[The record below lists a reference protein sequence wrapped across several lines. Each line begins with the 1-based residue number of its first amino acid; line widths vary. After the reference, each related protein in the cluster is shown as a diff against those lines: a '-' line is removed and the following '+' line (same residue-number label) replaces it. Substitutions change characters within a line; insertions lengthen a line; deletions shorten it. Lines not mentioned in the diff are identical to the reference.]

1 MIENEN
7 LRMEMK
13 AKIYEK
19 EKLAQEWEEELKVLK
34 EREEAHLFER
44 KEKESQIQEKETL
57 LEQQEEM
64 MEKLKEKVETKT
76 QLEDIVIKASN
87 ELKIKEAKIS
97 ELEQYQENLKL
108 QLVEA

>member
-1 MIENEN
+1 MGVEISLREKDSQFENVLIENEN

-44 KEKESQIQEKETL
+44 KEKESIIQDKEDL
-57 LEQQEEM
+57 L
-64 MEKLKEKVETKT
+64 
-76 QLEDIVIKASN
+76 
-87 ELKIKEAKIS
+87 
-97 ELEQYQENLKL
+97 L
-108 QLVEA
+108 QH